1 MTKAQKDK
9 FRDMLLSVRERVARQ
24 INALKDDSLRRHDEV
39 NTVEDGTDAFER
51 QFALSLVTSENDA
64 LFEIDE
70 ALRRLNEGEYG
81 RCEGCGEIIEEP
93 RLMALPFVRM
103 CIGCQSAAEKG
114 KARFHR
120 APVVRR
126 L

>member
-9 FRDMLLSVRERVARQ
+9 FRDMLLSVRDRVSRQ
-24 INALKDDSLRRHDEV
+24 ITALKDDSLTRHDEV

-64 LFEIDE
+64 LHEIDE
-70 ALRRLNEGEYG
+70 ALRRIEGGEYG
-81 RCEGCGEIIEEP
+81 VCEGCGEIIEEP
-93 RLMALPFVRM
+93 RLKALPFVRM
-103 CIGCQSAAEKG
+103 CIGCQSEAEKG

-120 APVVRR
+120 PPVIRR